1 MRAPGAEPEI
11 AVGVAVAAASVEIGG
26 QGRIAAVARGVPAFG
41 LDDGRSVTLTAD
53 GRAVRV
59 SGATAGRYESLTFTS
74 TAAGRYVTVNGR
86 AYRGVIDVTARD
98 GAITT
103 VNRVPLEQYLFG
115 VVNAEMGHR
124 TAAEREALAA
134 QAVVS
139 RTYALKNR
147 GRFASEGYDLRGTV
161 TDQAYLGVDAETPDG
176 IAAVRETAGQVLTY
190 DGQLI
195 DAFFH
200 STCGGSTAS
209 PEEVF
214 RTVRNTPY
222 LRPVSDRKP
231 DGGYYCD
238 ISPHFRWTVTWD
250 GDALRGI
257 LRRTVPAVLG
267 IDSGMV
273 SALRDVYVRRTGP
286 SGRATDVRI
295 RVERGEIPVSGADLR
310 AVFVTPDGRTLGSS
324 AVTLH
329 AQRDGDRLIQLTA
342 DGAGW
347 GHGVGM
353 CQWGAVGRARA
364 GQDYRTILSTYFP
377 GTTIARWY

>member
-1 MRAPGAEPEI
+1 M
-11 AVGVAVAAASVEIGG
+11 
-26 QGRIAAVARGVPAFG
+26 AAVQRGTAVFG
-41 LDDGRSVTLTAD
+41 LDAGRTVTVRAD
-53 GRAVRV
+53 GRAVAV
-59 SGATAGRYESLTFTS
+59 SGAASGRYESLTFTS
-74 TAAGRYVTVNGR
+74 VTGGRYLTVNGR
-86 AYRGVIDVTARD
+86 AYRGVVDIIARD
-98 GAITT
+98 GAITA
-103 VNRVPLEQYLFG
+103 VNRVPIEQYLQG

-124 TAAEREALAA
+124 PGAEREALAA

-147 GRFASEGYDLRGTV
+147 GRFASEGYDLRATV
-161 TDQAYLGVDAETPDG
+161 TDQAYLGVGAETPEG
-176 IAAVRETAGQVLTY
+176 VTAVRETAGQVLTY
-190 DGQLI
+190 GGQLI

-231 DGGYYCD
+231 GGGYYCD
-238 ISPHFRWTVTWD
+238 ISPHFRWRVTWD

-267 IDSGMV
+267 IDSDMV

-310 AVFVTPDGRTLGSS
+310 AVLLTPDGSPLGSS
-324 AVTLH
+324 AVTLTS
-329 AQRDGDRLIQLTA
+329 QRDGERLVQLTA